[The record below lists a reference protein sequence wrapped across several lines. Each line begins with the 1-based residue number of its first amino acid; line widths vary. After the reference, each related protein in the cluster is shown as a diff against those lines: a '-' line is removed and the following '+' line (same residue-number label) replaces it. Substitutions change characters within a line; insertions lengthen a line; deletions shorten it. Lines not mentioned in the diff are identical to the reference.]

1 MLDFNLIRE
10 SNVYMA
16 NKFLRIFGVSFLSLA
31 LAVSFLSDENL
42 LVRVRVVKTSNRTT
56 TNSTSAK
63 GSFHSQMSSTV
74 QDACESSNENF
85 GKGSLEDADTG
96 YSKSYICRLTFVPVS
111 DRSDVI
117 ALYSNLLLDQ
127 YLSLPPP
134 V

>member
-1 MLDFNLIRE
+1 MLDFNLIHE

-16 NKFLRIFGVSFLSLA
+16 KKMLRTVGISFLSLA
-31 LAVSFLSDENL
+31 LAISFLSDENL
-42 LVRVRVVKTSNRTT
+42 LVRVRVVKTTTNRTA
-56 TNSTSAK
+56 NTSAK

-85 GKGSLEDADTG
+85 GKGSPEDADTG
-96 YSKSYICRLTFVPVS
+96 YSKSYVCRITFVPVS
-111 DRSDVI
+111 EGSDVV